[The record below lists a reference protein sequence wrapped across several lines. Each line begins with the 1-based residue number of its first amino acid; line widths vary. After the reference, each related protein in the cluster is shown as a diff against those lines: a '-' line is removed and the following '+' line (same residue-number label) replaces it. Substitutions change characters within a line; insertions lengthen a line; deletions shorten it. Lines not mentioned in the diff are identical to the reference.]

1 MILATLR
8 GDSFGQGAH
17 ALAAGENAL
26 VLFMLLLHSGV
37 LALILLAVW
46 FTRRRQRLRRLPAET
61 EDLLEELNS
70 PPLPATERDSLA
82 APWER
87 EADWWK
93 SAPDQHS
100 S

>member
-26 VLFMLLLHSGV
+26 VLFMLVLHTTV
-37 LALILLAVW
+37 LSLICIAVW

-61 EDLLEELNS
+61 EALLEELAS
-70 PPLPATERDSLA
+70 PGVAPGPEPSAPAWERDS
-82 APWER
+82 
-87 EADWWK
+87 DWWK
-93 SAPDQHS
+93 AAPDQPRS
-100 S
+100 